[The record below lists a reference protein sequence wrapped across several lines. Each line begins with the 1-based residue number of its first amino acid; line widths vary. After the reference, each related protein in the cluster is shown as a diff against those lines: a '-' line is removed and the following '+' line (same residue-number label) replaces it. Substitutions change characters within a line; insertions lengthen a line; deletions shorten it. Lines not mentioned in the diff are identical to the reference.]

1 MLEVKSVS
9 DRLMMIKLH
18 TDKRTVVVV
27 SGYAPQQGLNNDEKD
42 RFCENIIQL
51 IASVN
56 EKDMIIIRGDLN
68 RHVGKDID
76 GYDGVHGGYGF
87 GVRITYSLG
96 TRIGS

>member
-42 RFCENIIQL
+42 RFCENIQL

-76 GYDGVHGGYGF
+76 GYDGVHGGYAF